1 MEIVGRG
8 CGGVARDAAL
18 DYLAIPLGSVNL
30 IGPLIL
36 LDFGLICALHTVLV
50 GALFF
55 GALVS
60 D

>member
-1 MEIVGRG
+1 M
-8 CGGVARDAAL
+8 ARDAAL